1 MSAKSCRT
9 LPRATLGSK
18 QTCNTLR
25 ARATPPAA
33 KRQFT
38 VQAGISVG
46 DKAPDFTLPDQ
57 NGKSVK
63 LSKYQ
68 GIFGKKVVLY
78 FYGSDGSPSCTKQA
92 EGFTEAYTAFKKAG
106 AEVIGVSSDSPD
118 THKDFASELGIPF
131 KLLSDEDDEVREEY
145 GISKDFLFLKGRETY
160 VINKQG
166 VVEFVFNNQFSTD
179 QHIEQTLDL
188 LDANVEA

>member
-1 MSAKSCRT
+1 MGSPRDPLAHIIKQSYKMSFTMSAKSCRT

-78 FYGSDGSPSCTKQA
+78 FYGSDGK
-92 EGFTEAYTAFKKAG
+92 
-106 AEVIGVSSDSPD
+106 
-118 THKDFASELGIPF
+118 
-131 KLLSDEDDEVREEY
+131 
-145 GISKDFLFLKGRETY
+145 SKSW
-160 VINKQG
+160 N
-166 VVEFVFNNQFSTD
+166 
-179 QHIEQTLDL
+179 
-188 LDANVEA
+188 